1 MYDPIHLK
9 NLPKIGSIHVKF
21 NVHFHLQTPISN
33 NNGAPPVPQRHSS
46 MRNSNGAQA
55 TVVQHQTITTVTPN
69 STRTV
74 TRFVMDL
81 DAKFGHSFHNVTE
94 FPAPSPFTK
103 FEKSYPSRNMKATT
117 GMF

>member
-1 MYDPIHLK
+1 
-9 NLPKIGSIHVKF
+9 
-21 NVHFHLQTPISN
+21 
-33 NNGAPPVPQRHSS
+33 
-46 MRNSNGAQA
+46 MRNSNGGQA
-55 TVVQHQTITTVTPN
+55 TVVQHQTIVTSVTPN

-81 DAKFGHSFHNVTE
+81 ETKFGHSFHNVTE

-117 GMF
+117 GTF